1 MCSRILKT
9 RWPKVRAVSNTASP
23 YLKPRSRNGTRT
35 SGSGRK
41 RPLKYA
47 MRSRAVVMTWASSPA
62 PGRSRRLGVY
72 GIAWPSARR
81 TAQRMSSRGRCSP
94 DQRAAVTG
102 ASSMCAILRAPSVV
116 RGLLASHRPTVS
128 AWRRVMDRRAVLI
141 VLIAVSTLVLGATSG
156 LSQGGK
162 VAMLLPGSIN
172 DQSWNAAGYSG
183 LVKLKDKG
191 LEIAYSENVQAA
203 DHVEA
208 MKDYARRGFS
218 PVIGHSGRFLSA
230 AQRVGPEF
238 DNAIFL
244 VGSGSSGQGNVTSL
258 DVANEQYAYVVG
270 VLAGRM
276 TKSGKVGAVAGLE
289 GLPNM
294 IASMGGFRLG
304 VKSVKP
310 DAEVK
315 IIYLQSMEDP
325 AAAKEAALTLIA
337 GGADVIGG
345 KLNAGHA
352 GIIQAAKDKG
362 VYAAGR
368 SVGHTAIAPERVL
381 TNIDERWGDIYVSAV
396 SELRAG
402 KLNGNYIPY
411 GYNTPTAG
419 ADLRYTTDRSLNPV
433 VPANVAAEL
442 ETVKKKIASGEI
454 KIKPTKD

>member
-1 MCSRILKT
+1 M
-9 RWPKVRAVSNTASP
+9 
-23 YLKPRSRNGTRT
+23 
-35 SGSGRK
+35 
-41 RPLKYA
+41 
-47 MRSRAVVMTWASSPA
+47 
-62 PGRSRRLGVY
+62 SRRFTVALVV
-72 GIAWPSARR
+72 
-81 TAQRMSSRGRCSP
+81 
-94 DQRAAVTG
+94 AA
-102 ASSMCAILRAPSVV
+102 
-116 RGLLASHRPTVS
+116 
-128 AWRRVMDRRAVLI
+128 
-141 VLIAVSTLVLGATSG
+141 LVLTIGAGDATS
-156 LSQGGK
+156 QAGK

-183 LVKLKDKG
+183 LARLKERG
-191 LEIAYSENVQAA
+191 VEIAYSENVQAA

-218 PVIGHSGRFLSA
+218 PIIGHSGRFLSA

-238 DNAIFL
+238 EKTVFL
-244 VGSGSSGQGNVTSL
+244 VGSGSGGQNNVISL
-258 DVANEQYAYVVG
+258 DVANEQYAYLVG
-270 VLAGRM
+270 VLAARM
-276 TKSGKVGAVAGLE
+276 SKTGKVGAVAGLE

-294 IASMGGFRLG
+294 VASMGGFRLG
-304 VKSVKP
+304 AKSVRP
-310 DAEVK
+310 ELEVK

-325 AAAKEAALTLIA
+325 AAAKEAALSLIA

-419 ADLRYTTDRSLNPV
+419 ADLRYSTDRSLNPV

-454 KIKPTKD
+454 KIKPTKDDARGGA